1 MKIIV
6 CGDVHCNWG
15 QLNTLIN
22 NHKPDIILQCGDFG
36 WWPHIHNKYW
46 NKEDTKRYNQYGIKN
61 KNTIIYWCDGNHENH
76 EDIIIQK
83 NNNIFDFVGNN
94 IIYQP
99 RGSIITLPDN
109 RTVLFFGGAMSIDKN
124 RRVEGSSWWR
134 QELPTLSD
142 MYYMEEQL
150 LKLNRN
156 IDIVI
161 SHTAPSLFIKQ
172 LGHMNGKERD
182 STCQFLDF
190 ILNNYN
196 PKYWYFGHFHRTK
209 NGYDKGCKWFALNCI
224 PNGGWWK
231 II

>member
-1 MKIIV
+1 
-6 CGDVHCNWG
+6 
-15 QLNTLIN
+15 
-22 NHKPDIILQCGDFG
+22 
-36 WWPHIHNKYW
+36 
-46 NKEDTKRYNQYGIKN
+46 
-61 KNTIIYWCDGNHENH
+61 
-76 EDIIIQK
+76 
-83 NNNIFDFVGNN
+83 
-94 IIYQP
+94 
-99 RGSIITLPDN
+99 
-109 RTVLFFGGAMSIDKN
+109 
-124 RRVEGSSWWR
+124 
-134 QELPTLSD
+134 
-142 MYYMEEQL
+142 MEEQL

-231 II
+231 IM